1 MPVSITENL
10 LNDLKKGNQD
20 AYTLIFNEYFSRLSQ
35 FAATYVIDRSEAK
48 NIVQDVFVKL
58 WETRQNIRENTS
70 ILSYLLTITRNS
82 CLDFLKHKQVE
93 YKYQKL
99 VVKNHNELELNYYAL
114 KRLEIDLL
122 DYNEIEQIIERT
134 LSALSPQCQQV
145 FRMSRFENL
154 SNPEIAEKLEIGI
167 KAVEANITRALKIF
181 RNELKDYITILV
193 LLNIPIN

>member
-20 AYTLIFNEYFSRLSQ
+20 AYTLIFNEYFSRLCQ
-35 FAATYVIDRSEAK
+35 FAATYVIDPSEAK

-70 ILSYLLTITRNS
+70 ILSYLLTITKNS

-122 DYNEIEQIIERT
+122 DYNEIEQIIEKT
-134 LSALSPQCQQV
+134 LSSLSPQCQQV

-181 RNELKDYITILV
+181 RNELKDYITILI